1 MNCVLVNV
9 VKHLTVGTKVVQQL
23 QLSGS
28 DVTKVDRLEEEED
41 ELATEVAE
49 VEGGGSA
56 VAQAGDLL
64 EKTERAKEMGE
75 TDRKRGI
82 REEGR
87 DEQQRVKYVDDDIE
101 KKAPPSCQE
110 PDSLARSLPPG
121 VWRISGPGERE

>member
-1 MNCVLVNV
+1 M
-9 VKHLTVGTKVVQQL
+9 
-23 QLSGS
+23 
-28 DVTKVDRLEEEED
+28 
-41 ELATEVAE
+41 
-49 VEGGGSA
+49 
-56 VAQAGDLL
+56 

-121 VWRISGPGERE
+121 AWRTSGPGERALSDCSNSLTSFLYNSLLPTVS